1 MRKILLVLFLTTFSL
16 FGQNSAKTC
25 EILSKINALI
35 QSEHYHPKPVDDS
48 LSVYVFDTFIDGLDG
63 NRNLLTKIEYE
74 KLCKHRL
81 QLDNYILQNDCSFMN
96 DFVSVYQMALERK
109 KKILEKIRNEALDY
123 NTNDS
128 VKFSKKNFPFD
139 LVQTDMERVWKKRI
153 RYEILEDISK
163 LGTNLD
169 SLSPHFSKLEKI
181 ESVKIYEANLC
192 KLNSIL
198 NSQKGLEYD
207 LQNDFLNVFC
217 AYFDP
222 HTNYFSLDAK
232 TSFMSALSTS
242 GLSLGLNVTIN
253 EKEEIIIS
261 EIVPGGPADKTKKF
275 EKDDVIVKV
284 SNKKGEE
291 YLVSCAPLDKIGEL
305 IFSDS
310 NLEIEVT
317 IQKKNGNILAI
328 LLQKQVMKAT
338 TNSVYS
344 FIAEKEIKIGYINI
358 PNFYSDFDGFSSQGC
373 ADDVAKEITKLT
385 QDNIQGLVIDLQDNG
400 GGSMEE
406 ALKLAGMFIDFGPVS
421 VLVNNKKKHT
431 ILKDYSRGVSYFGP
445 IVILINGNSASASE
459 FFAAAMQDYN
469 RAIIV
474 GSKSLG
480 KASMQSIV
488 PLDGN
493 QQDFVKLTLEKFYRI
508 TGDSN
513 QIKGIIPDIAL
524 PVLYDSIVPREISY
538 KTALQYDRINTKTK
552 FTAFQ
557 KDYYPKLIA
566 LSNSRSKDNVR
577 FNEIRLAND
586 EINSLYNNPKKPLRI
601 AFKDVFND
609 VHEID
614 TLFKKVKKIT
624 AIETNCTIS
633 NNTYDIEK
641 LQFDSF
647 QQEVNTSKMNG
658 LKTNPYIEEAVAIL
672 NDFNNLKIGSK

>member
-1 MRKILLVLFLTTFSL
+1 MKKISLLLLLTTYSL
-16 FGQNSAKTC
+16 FSQNSAKTC
-25 EILSKINALI
+25 ELLSKINALI
-35 QSEHYHPKPVDDS
+35 QREHYQPKPVDDS

-63 NRNLLTKIEYE
+63 NRNLFTKIEYE

-96 DFVSVYQMALERK
+96 DFVSMYQMALERK
-109 KKILEKIRNEALDY
+109 KKILEKIQNEVLDY
-123 NTNDS
+123 NTKDT

-139 LVQTDMERVWKKRI
+139 LVETDIERVWKKRI
-153 RYEILEDISK
+153 RYDILEDISK
-163 LGTNLD
+163 LGSNLD
-169 SLSPHFSKLEKI
+169 SLSPHFAKLEKI
-181 ESVKIYEANLC
+181 AKAKIFETYLC
-192 KLNSIL
+192 KLNSVL
-198 NSQKGLEYD
+198 NSQKGLGYE
-207 LQNDFLNVFC
+207 LQNDFLNIFC

-232 TSFMSALSTS
+232 TSFMSGLSTS
-242 GLSLGLNVTIN
+242 GLSLGLNVTLN
-253 EKEEIIIS
+253 EKEEIIVS
-261 EIVPGGPADKTKKF
+261 EIVPGGPADRAKKF
-275 EKDDVIVKV
+275 EKDDVILKV

-291 YLVSCAPLDKIGEL
+291 YSVSCAPLEKIGEL

-310 NLEIEVT
+310 NTEIELT
-317 IQKKNGNILAI
+317 IQKKNGNILAV

-338 TNSVYS
+338 TNTVYS
-344 FIAEKEIKIGYINI
+344 FIAEKETKIGYINI
-358 PNFYSDFDGFSSQGC
+358 PNFYSDFDGYSAQGC
-373 ADDVAKEITKLT
+373 ADDVAKELAKLT

-406 ALKLAGMFIDFGPVS
+406 AIKLAGMFIDFGPVS
-421 VLVNNKKKHT
+421 VMVNNKKKHA
-431 ILKDYSRGVSYFGP
+431 ILKDYNRGSAYFGP

-469 RAIIV
+469 RGIIV

-538 KTALQYDRINTKTK
+538 KTALKYDVIHTKAR
-552 FTAFQ
+552 FIPFR
-557 KDYYPKLIA
+557 KDYYPTLIA
-566 LSNSRSKDNVR
+566 LSNARSKDNAR
-577 FNEIRLAND
+577 FNEILLAND
-586 EINSLYNNPKKPLRI
+586 EINALYNNQKKPLRI

-609 VHEID
+609 IHEID
-614 TLFKKVKKIT
+614 SLFKKVKKISKT
-624 AIETNCTIS
+624 ETNCTIS
-633 NNTYDIEK
+633 NTSYDLEK
-641 LQFDSF
+641 LQFDTF
-647 QQEVNTSKMNG
+647 QQEVNTSKIMT
-658 LKTNPYIEEAVAIL
+658 LKTNPYIEEAVAVL
-672 NDFNNLKIGSK
+672 NDFNNLKK